1 MPLRLCSYNLEWFD
15 DHFDHHNAML
25 TDAESVA
32 RLEAAA
38 YVMKTIDA
46 DMTGIV
52 EGPGTTASTGKSTVA
67 CLENFAAH
75 FGLRQSKALMGFPSN
90 GRQEIALLYDPSKVS
105 AAHDPGGKASSRNNP
120 PFDKPFEFD
129 SDEDGVREI
138 YSHYRPPLEAKVTR
152 LDTGASFQ
160 LAVVHAKSKGIF
172 SKNDL
177 IHYQRE
183 EMRNRRKLFAECSH
197 IRMRI
202 DDWLD
207 TGRSVVVMGD
217 INDGPGMDAV
227 EFRFARS
234 AVETV
239 MGDVFEPEK
248 IVKSW
253 GGKPEWGEFG
263 FEPSSARFTD
273 RFTED
278 PVNVLIDH
286 VLASLDLKVAG
297 PDAHRVWNPYQLDA
311 AKPHKKMLLA
321 ASDHFPVTLDLA

>member
-15 DHFDHHNAML
+15 NLFDHHNQML
-25 TDAESVA
+25 SDTKSLTRLKAVAE
-32 RLEAAA
+32 
-38 YVMKTIDA
+38 VMKAIDA
-46 DMTGIV
+46 DLTGIV

-67 CLENFAAH
+67 CLEGFAAH
-75 FGLRQSKALMGFPSN
+75 FGLRQSKAMIGFPSA
-90 GRQEIALLYDPSKVS
+90 GRQEIAVMYDPAKVS
-105 AAHDPGGKASSRNNP
+105 AVHDPGGKASSRKNP
-120 PFDKPFEFD
+120 PFDKPFDFD

-138 YSHYRPPLEAKVTR
+138 YSHYRPPLEARVTR

-183 EMRNRRKLFAECSH
+183 ELRNRRKLFAECSH
-197 IRMRI
+197 IRKRI
-202 DDWLD
+202 DEWLD
-207 TGRSVVVMGD
+207 DGRPVVVMGD

-234 AVETV
+234 AVETI
-239 MGDVFEPEK
+239 MGDVFNPEQ

-253 GGKPEWGEFG
+253 GGKPVWGDFG

-273 RFTED
+273 RFTQD

-286 VLASLDLKVAG
+286 VLVSLDLKVAG
-297 PDAHRVWNPYQLDA
+297 ADPHLVWNPFQLND
-311 AKPHKKMLLA
+311 AKPHKKTLLA

>member
-15 DHFDHHNAML
+15 NLFDHRNQML
-25 TDAESVA
+25 TDTKSVT
-32 RLEAAA
+32 RLEAVAS
-38 YVMKTIDA
+38 VIKQIDA
-46 DMTGIV
+46 DLTGIV
-52 EGPGTTASTGKSTVA
+52 EAPGTTASTGKSTVA
-67 CLENFAAH
+67 CLESFAAH
-75 FGLRQSKALMGFPSN
+75 HGLRQNKAMIGFASR
-90 GRQEIALLYDPSKVS
+90 GRQEIAVLYDPSRVS
-105 AAHDPGGKASSRNNP
+105 VDHDPGGKTSSTKNP
-120 PFDKPFEFD
+120 PFNKPFEFD

-138 YSHYRPPLEAKVTR
+138 YAHYRPPLEARVTR
-152 LDTGASFQ
+152 LDTGASFH

-197 IRMRI
+197 IRLRI

-207 TGRSVVVMGD
+207 DARSVVIMGD

-239 MGDVFEPEK
+239 MGHVFNPEK

-253 GGKPEWGEFG
+253 GGKPKWGNFG

-286 VLASLDLKVAG
+286 VLVSLDLKVAG
-297 PDAHRVWNPYQLDA
+297 ADPHLVWNPYQLDA
-311 AKPHKKMLLA
+311 AKPHKKMLRA